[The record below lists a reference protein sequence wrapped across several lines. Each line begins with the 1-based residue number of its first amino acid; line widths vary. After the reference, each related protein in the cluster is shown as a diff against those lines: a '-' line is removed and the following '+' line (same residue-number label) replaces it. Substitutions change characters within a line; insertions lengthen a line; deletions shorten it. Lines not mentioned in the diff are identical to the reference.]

1 MRKTQTVVVGLLATA
16 ALGGTA
22 VAQTAAPSH
31 TVDSSFSPSRAG
43 TAAKPRA
50 VTVKLNISNSRAAGT
65 TASKI
70 EINLSNGLRM
80 NTKGFSI
87 CSAGTIED
95 EGISACPTKSRLGT
109 GTAAAVVNPGAES
122 DDNPATSPSNLR
134 FKNTFFVGGS
144 NFLNI
149 YLVQSGGAVRATLK
163 GTISNG
169 GRRLTIPIPE
179 DLQQPA
185 TNVYSALTDIK
196 TTLKGTAGSGAKKH
210 GFFELGKCAGGKVTV
225 TTKLTYVPNPKPPAK
240 TSSTATDTQR
250 CS

>member
-22 VAQTAAPSH
+22 VAQTATPSH
-31 TVDSSFSPSRAG
+31 TLDSSFSPSKAG
-43 TAAKPRA
+43 TTSKPRSVA
-50 VTVKLNISNSRAAGT
+50 VKLNISNSRAAGT

-70 EINLSNGLRM
+70 EINLSRGLKM
-80 NTKGFSI
+80 NPKGFPI
-87 CSAGTIED
+87 CSTSTIED
-95 EGISACPTKSRLGT
+95 QGISECPTKSRLGT

-122 DDNPATSPSNLR
+122 DNNPATSPSNLT

-149 YLVQSGGAVRATLK
+149 YLEQSGGAVRATLK

-185 TNVYSALTDIK
+185 TGVYSALTDIK
-196 TTLKGTAGSGAKKH
+196 TSLKGTTSGSKKH
-210 GFFELGKCAGGKVTV
+210 GFFELSKCAGGSITV
-225 TTKLTYVPNPKPPAK
+225 STKLTYVPNPNPPAK
-240 TSSTATDTQR
+240 TTSTASDRQR